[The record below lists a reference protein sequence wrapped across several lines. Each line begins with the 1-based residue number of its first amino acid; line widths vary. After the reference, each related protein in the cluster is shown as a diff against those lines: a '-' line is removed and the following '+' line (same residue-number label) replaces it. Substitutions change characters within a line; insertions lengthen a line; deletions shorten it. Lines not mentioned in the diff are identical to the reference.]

1 MNAPKAIEH
10 VVVVG
15 AGAMGC
21 LFAARMVKAGATVT
35 LVDVDR
41 QRVEQIARDGIVLTD
56 NDGTSTV
63 PVGAAL
69 ADRVTGPVD
78 LILLFTKSQHS
89 ASAAASLAHLV
100 AEHPLALT
108 LQNGLGNAE
117 ALAAVFGADRVLM
130 GTAHV
135 PAEFAPPNQVASHG
149 FAHVDFGGL
158 SEAGQLYAA
167 PIADLLGRAGF
178 SPTVSDDA
186 GAAIWTKLAFNAALN
201 PIALLG
207 RTTNGEMNNDFG
219 RRIAHAS
226 VAETV
231 AVAAAAGVALDR
243 QHIAD
248 TVDQALREH
257 TGHKASMLQDFEAG
271 RATEI
276 EFISGAVAREGARLG
291 VPTPVTST
299 LADLVRLAE
308 RAGAPPVLTPSDQQL
323 EPSA

>member
-1 MNAPKAIEH
+1 MNAPKAIENA
-10 VVVVG
+10 VVVG

-21 LFAARMVKAGATVT
+21 LFAARMVQAGAAVT
-35 LVDVDR
+35 LVDVDQR
-41 QRVEQIARDGIVLTD
+41 RVELIARDGLVLTD
-56 NDGTSTV
+56 DKGTSRV

-69 ADRVTGPVD
+69 AWEVSGPVD
-78 LILLFTKSQHS
+78 LVLLFTKSQHS
-89 ASAAASLAHLV
+89 ASAAASLSHIA
-100 AEHPLALT
+100 AQHPLALT

-117 ALAAVFGADRVLM
+117 ALAAVFGEDRVLM

-135 PAEFAPPNQVASHG
+135 PAEFDAPNKVASHG

-158 SEAGQLYAA
+158 TPAGQHYAT
-167 PIADLLGRAGF
+167 PVADLLARAGL
-178 SPTVSDDA
+178 SPAVSDDA
-186 GAAIWTKLAFNAALN
+186 GTAIWTKLAFNAALN
-201 PIALLG
+201 PVALLA
-207 RTTNGEMNNDFG
+207 RTTNGAMNNEFG

-231 AVAAAAGVALDR
+231 AVAAAAGIALDR
-243 QHIAD
+243 QEIVD

-308 RAGAPPVLTPSDQQL
+308 RTGAPATTAPHQQL

>member
-10 VVVVG
+10 VVLVG

-21 LFAARMVKAGATVT
+21 LFGARMVKAGAAVT

-41 QRVEQIARDGIVLTD
+41 QRVELIAQQGVVLTD
-56 NDGTSTV
+56 NDGTGQV
-63 PVGAAL
+63 PVSAAL
-69 ADRVTGPVD
+69 AQDIIGPVD
-78 LILLFTKSQHS
+78 LVLLFTKSQHS
-89 ASAAASLAHLV
+89 AAAAASLAHLAAQRPV
-100 AEHPLALT
+100 ALT

-117 ALAAVFGADRVLM
+117 ALATVFGEDRVLM

-135 PAEFAPPNQVASHG
+135 PAEFEPPNAVTSHG

-158 SEAGQLYAA
+158 TAAGQHYAA
-167 PIADLLGRAGF
+167 PVFDLLQRSGF
-178 SPTVSDDA
+178 SPTVSDTA
-186 GAAIWTKLAFNAALN
+186 VALIWTKLAFNAALN
-201 PIALLG
+201 PLALLA
-207 RTTNGEMNNDFG
+207 RTTNGGMDNDFG

-226 VAETV
+226 VAETT
-231 AVAAAAGVALDR
+231 AVAAAAGIALDR
-243 QHIAD
+243 QAIVD
-248 TVDQALREH
+248 TVNQALREH

-276 EFISGAVAREGARLG
+276 EFISGAVASEGARLG

-308 RAGAPPVLTPSDQQL
+308 RASASLVPTTSNQQL
-323 EPSA
+323 ERSA

>member
-10 VVVVG
+10 VVLVG

-21 LFAARMVKAGATVT
+21 LFAARMVKAGAVVT

-41 QRVEQIARDGIVLTD
+41 QRVEQIAREGIVLTD
-56 NDGTSTV
+56 NDGTSQV
-63 PVGAAL
+63 SVGASL
-69 ADRVTGPVD
+69 AEDVTGPVD
-78 LILLFTKSQHS
+78 LVMLFTKSQHS
-89 ASAAASLAHLV
+89 TGAAASLAHLA

-117 ALAAVFGADRVLM
+117 ALAAVFGEDRVLM

-135 PAEFAPPNQVASHG
+135 PAEFEPPNKVASHG
-149 FAHVDFGGL
+149 FAHVDLGGMIA
-158 SEAGQLYAA
+158 EGQHYAA
-167 PIADLLGRAGF
+167 PVADLLGRAGF
-178 SPTVSDDA
+178 SPTIA
-186 GAAIWTKLAFNAALN
+186 ENAPAAIWTKLAFNAALN
-201 PIALLG
+201 PIALLA
-207 RTTNGEMNNDFG
+207 RATNGEMNNEFG
-219 RRIAHAS
+219 RRISHAS
-226 VAETV
+226 LAETV
-231 AVAAAAGVALDR
+231 AVAAAAGIALDR

-291 VPTPVTST
+291 VPTPVTGT

-308 RAGAPPVLTPSDQQL
+308 RAPEPQAPTPSDQQL
-323 EPSA
+323 ERSA